1 MRLSATV
8 ACALCLLAPCLPGTV
23 QAEPINFT
31 VDPTHT
37 TVYFAASH
45 FERTS
50 VRGRFGKIDGRISF
64 DEASGS
70 GAIDFTVD
78 ADSVDSGNRTL
89 DGILRSAQFLD
100 AQNFPVVRLRANRFV
115 RDGDRLVAVEGELT
129 LHGVTQPLRLEAERF
144 SCGETSLFGIK
155 RHVCG
160 GDFRAVLSRSAFG
173 MTRFLPEVG
182 DTVVLTLSVEA
193 APALPPLE

>member
-1 MRLSATV
+1 MRHLPTALCS
-8 ACALCLLAPCLPGTV
+8 LCLLVSLLPGTAL
-23 QAEPINFT
+23 AEPLDFK

-37 TVYFAASH
+37 TVYFSASH

-50 VRGRFGKIDGRISF
+50 VRGRFGKIDGRIRY
-64 DEASGS
+64 DETSGS

-89 DGILRSAQFLD
+89 DGILRSPQFLD
-100 AQNFPVVRLRANRFV
+100 AQNFPVVRLQASRFV
-115 RDGDRLVAVEGELT
+115 REGDRLVAVEGELT

-144 SCGETSLFGIK
+144 SCGAISLFGIK

-160 GDFRAVLSRSAFG
+160 GDFRAVLSRSTFG

-182 DTVVLTLSVEA
+182 DTVVLTMSVEA
-193 APALPPLE
+193 TPSLPALE

>member
-1 MRLSATV
+1 MRYLPV
-8 ACALCLLAPCLPGTV
+8 VLCALSLLVPALPGAAR
-23 QAEPINFT
+23 AEPANYA

-37 TVYFAASH
+37 TVYFATSH

-50 VRGRFGKIDGRISF
+50 VRGRFGKIDGRISY
-64 DEASGS
+64 DETSGA

-115 RDGDRLVAVEGELT
+115 RDGERLVAVEGELT

-144 SCGETSLFGIK
+144 SCGEISLFGIK

-173 MTRFLPEVG
+173 MTRFLPDVG
-182 DTVVLTLSVEA
+182 DTVVLTMSVEA
-193 APALPPLE
+193 TPTVPTLE

>member
-1 MRLSATV
+1 MRYLTAV
-8 ACALCLLAPCLPGTV
+8 LRALCLLAPALPGTAR
-23 QAEPINFT
+23 AEPVSYA

-37 TVYFAASH
+37 AVYFAASH

-50 VRGRFGKIDGRISF
+50 VRGRFGKIDGRISY
-64 DEASGS
+64 DETSGS
-70 GAIDFTVD
+70 GAVDFTVD

-115 RDGDRLVAVEGELT
+115 QDGGRLVAVEGELS

-144 SCGETSLFGIK
+144 SCGDISLFGIK

-173 MTRFLPEVG
+173 MTRFLPDVS
-182 DTVVLTLSVEA
+182 DSVVLTISVEA
-193 APALPPLE
+193 MPAASASK

>member
-1 MRLSATV
+1 MRHLPV
-8 ACALCLLAPCLPGTV
+8 VLCALSLLAPALSGTAR
-23 QAEPINFT
+23 AEPTNYA
-31 VDPTHT
+31 VDPSHT

-50 VRGRFGKIDGRISF
+50 VRGRFGKIDGRISY
-64 DEASGS
+64 DETSGS

-100 AQNFPVVRLRANRFV
+100 AQNFPVIRLRANRFV
-115 RDGDRLVAVEGELT
+115 RDGERLVAVEGELT
-129 LHGVTQPLRLEAERF
+129 LHGVTQPLRLETERF
-144 SCGETSLFGIK
+144 SCGDISLFGIK

-182 DTVVLTLSVEA
+182 DIVVLTMSVEA
-193 APALPPLE
+193 TPNVSAPE